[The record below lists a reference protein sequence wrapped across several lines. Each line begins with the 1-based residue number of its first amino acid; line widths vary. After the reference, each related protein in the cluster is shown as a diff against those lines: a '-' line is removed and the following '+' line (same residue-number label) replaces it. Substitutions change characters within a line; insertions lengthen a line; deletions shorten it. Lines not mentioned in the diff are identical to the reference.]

1 MVLNSLI
8 SSCFWENNDK
18 VQNNDKV
25 NITIFF
31 IPLYFSFYIAPN
43 VSQIHA
49 GREFPDELPTKYC
62 FSIDYFPVKE
72 ATKPDLR
79 VFCCYGLVFSLFFFN
94 DFHSC
99 LNTDITILS

>member
-49 GREFPDELPTKYC
+49 GREFPDERTTKIC
-62 FSIDYFPVKE
+62 FSKFQFPVNE
-72 ATKPDLR
+72 ATKPDLPGSLLLYAAG
-79 VFCCYGLVFSLFFFN
+79 FIFELLVFVFP
-94 DFHSC
+94 
-99 LNTDITILS
+99 TILLI